1 MKILIIGERYSENL
15 GDPVIC
21 ETVYNIV
28 SNTYK
33 NAQIDFFDI
42 SGKIN
47 YNEYYKIKENRLSG
61 LLNLLIVDIFI
72 KKINSNYYN
81 LYSSDRVRYKRTI
94 EFYNEYYKDKKYDIA
109 IFAGGALFMDYFS
122 GLIYY
127 LVKKLNKNK
136 TKIIFNACGMGKLSN
151 NSIALLKKTFNR
163 PMVKYISLRD
173 SYLRFIQLFE
183 TKCVVEETY
192 DIALNCNRIYCKSNK
207 LQAEF
212 GIGIISLPEYYDN
225 QKDLVQKFY
234 YSNYS
239 WKLFTNGAPWDQEI
253 ACSILKELGID
264 NSEMDKYIVPRPIY
278 PQELVNT
285 ITSFNT
291 VISYRMH
298 SQVIATS
305 FLMPC
310 YGFVWDKKVIE
321 FFNKINCSERCFN
334 PNEID
339 KCLKQLLKSKTNLDF
354 LTKNVRRA
362 SDYSKNALLKAIIQI
377 EKI

>member
-28 SNTYK
+28 SNSYK

-47 YNEYYKIKENRLSG
+47 YNEYYKTKQNRLSV
-61 LLNLLIVDIFI
+61 LLSLLIVDIL
-72 KKINSNYYN
+72 KKIFNSKYYD
-81 LYSSDRVRYKRTI
+81 LYNSDRVRYKRTI
-94 EFYNEYYKDKKYDIA
+94 EFYNKYYKDKKYDIA

-192 DIALNCNRIYCKSNK
+192 DIALNCNRVYNKSNK
-207 LQAEF
+207 LEAEF
-212 GIGIISLPEYYDN
+212 GIGIISLPEYYNN

-234 YSNYS
+234 HSNYS
-239 WKLFTNGAPWDQEI
+239 WKLFTNGTPWDQKA

-264 NSEMDKYIVPRPIY
+264 NSEMDKYIVPRPTY

-291 VISYRMH
+291 IISYRMH

-305 FLMPC
+305 FLIPC
-310 YGFVWDKKVIE
+310 YGFVWDKKVTE
-321 FFNKINCSERCFN
+321 FFDKINYSEHCFN
-334 PNEID
+334 PNEVD
-339 KCLKQLLKSKTNLDF
+339 KCLKQLLKSETNLDF

-362 SDYSKNALLKAIIQI
+362 SEYSKNTLLRVIKHV